1 MDKEKDE
8 VVEVKTKK
16 QLYDEAQQAKREARR
31 KKEEKELR
39 KARKAELKK
48 QYRNPASTTW
58 GKILIWILMLSMV
71 AAFIITLIYLII
83 QNVK

>member
-58 GKILIWILMLSMV
+58 GKILIWILMLNMC
-71 AAFIITLIYLII
+71 LKL
-83 QNVK
+83 